1 MDLIRVEDLCF
12 SYLTKK
18 DTLKHVNISVKER
31 SFTCIVGENGS
42 GKSTL
47 LKCILGL
54 YKGYSGNVIKEER
67 IGYLPQKS
75 EIQANFPATI
85 EEVVLSGTIGNSI
98 RKIFYSKDDRKI
110 AKSIMERLGI
120 YDIRKKCFA
129 DLSGGQQQRVLIA
142 RSLCATKDIIILD
155 EPTNGLDPSIAIQIY
170 ELLNDLK
177 NKDGITILMVS
188 HDVERALKYADTVIE
203 LIDGEVTFIGKPS
216 EFTLGGDK
224 K

>member
-12 SYLTKK
+12 SYPTKK
-18 DTLKHVNISVKER
+18 DTLKHINISVKET

-98 RKIFYSKDDRKI
+98 RKIFYSKNDRKV
-110 AKSIMERLGI
+110 ARDIMERLGI

-142 RSLCATKDIIILD
+142 RSLCGTKDIIILD

-170 ELLNDLK
+170 ELLDDLK

-216 EFTLGGDK
+216 EFSLGGGK

>member
-12 SYLTKK
+12 SYPTKK

>member
-12 SYLTKK
+12 SYPTKK
-18 DTLKHVNISVKER
+18 DTLKHINISVKET

-98 RKIFYSKDDRKI
+98 RKIFYSKNDRKV
-110 AKSIMERLGI
+110 ARDIMERLGI

-170 ELLNDLK
+170 ELLDDLK

-216 EFTLGGDK
+216 EFSMGGGK